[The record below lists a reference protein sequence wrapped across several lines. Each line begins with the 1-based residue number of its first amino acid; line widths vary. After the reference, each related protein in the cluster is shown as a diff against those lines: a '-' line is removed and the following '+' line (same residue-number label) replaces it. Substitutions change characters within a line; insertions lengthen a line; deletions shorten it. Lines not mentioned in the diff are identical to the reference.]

1 MIEIVFL
8 QLQDDA
14 AKDSQMILMAYQTQ
28 AQTLNWEIKAFRA
41 EVGKGKW

>member
-1 MIEIVFL
+1 MTEIVFL

-14 AKDSQMILMAYQTQ
+14 AKDSQMIIVAYQTQ
-28 AQTLNWEIKAFRA
+28 AQTLNWEIKPFRA